1 MKEMSLRRKAPFF
14 TKEPGFKRKLFI
26 LMGTITLQN
35 VIAYSVNMADNIM
48 LGRFSQEALS
58 GAATV
63 NQIFFI
69 IQQLCL
75 AIGDVTVLIGSQ
87 YWGKQELSPIRRIIG
102 ISLKTVAVCSVIVFL
117 CCTFIPEPLLRIF
130 TPDKYILAEGLN
142 YMYVVR
148 FSFIFF
154 MFSSCLMAALRTVE
168 VVRISFYVSIVSL
181 IVNCC
186 INAVL
191 IFGLFGMPRMGVVG
205 AAIGTVAARAV
216 EFTILIVYILK
227 KDKVLRLFSE
237 NPFKRDKNLSK
248 DFSKAAALMI
258 PAELGWS
265 IATPFQSA
273 VLGSLSVNAIA
284 ANSIATTFYN
294 FLKVIVRGAASA
306 SSVIIGSEIGKGNIE
321 EVKAKGRTL
330 SVIFIC
336 IGLVLGGLLLIL
348 KNPLLS
354 MYVLN
359 DEALMYANQMI
370 ILYAL
375 IMVTMSYQMPVTIG
389 IIRAGGDTKF
399 NLIVTLTGIW
409 CACIPLSSLAAY
421 VWHLPVIVVVFFAQI
436 DQVYKCI
443 PAFLR
448 FRTYKWIRKLTR

>member
-1 MKEMSLRRKAPFF
+1 MNETAMKSRTSFF
-14 TKEPGFKRKLFI
+14 TREPGFKRKLFI

-87 YWGKQELSPIRRIIG
+87 YWGKQQLSPIRKIIG
-102 ISLKTVAVCSVIVFL
+102 ISLKTVAICCVIVFL
-117 CCTFIPEPLLRIF
+117 CCTLIPEPLLRIF
-130 TPDKYILAEGLN
+130 TSDEYILSEGLN
-142 YMYVVR
+142 YMNVVKY
-148 FSFIFF
+148 SFILF

-168 VVRISFYVSIVSL
+168 VVKISFYVSIVSL
-181 IVNCC
+181 VVNCC

-191 IFGLFGMPRMGVVG
+191 IFGMFGMPRMGVVG
-205 AAIGTVAARAV
+205 AAIGTVTARAV
-216 EFTILIVYILK
+216 EFLILFIYILK
-227 KDKVLRLFSE
+227 KDKVLKLFSE
-237 NPFKRDKNLSK
+237 NPFKKDKGLSK
-248 DFSKAAALMI
+248 DFAKAAAMMI

-265 IATPFQSA
+265 VATPFQSA

-306 SSVIIGSEIGKGNIE
+306 SSVIIGSEIGKGKME

-336 IGLVLGGLLLIL
+336 IGLVLGGMLLLL
-348 KNPLLS
+348 RGPLLS

-370 ILYAL
+370 ALYAF
-375 IMVTMSYQMPVTIG
+375 IMVTMAYQMPVTIG

-399 NLIVTLTGIW
+399 NLILTLTGIW
-409 CACIPLSSLAAY
+409 CVCIPLSSLAAY
-421 VWHLPVIVVVFFAQI
+421 VWHLPVILVVFFAQI